1 MQNKTLEKCGI
12 KLLKSAERG
21 GWPENLDVPPE
32 DFGVIP
38 KSYIESIVTK
48 DMHEDEDRKRSPNKM
63 RMLIR
68 SLSGI
73 VML

>member
-1 MQNKTLEKCGI
+1 MQNRTFEKCGI

-21 GWPENLDVPPE
+21 GT
-32 DFGVIP
+32 
-38 KSYIESIVTK
+38 IVTK